1 MCSIVRS
8 VRRDVT
14 TLVYVRLLCANGDA
28 YERHPGL
35 CPMHCCKILL
45 DRARNVEEHPCHSLL
60 PFSIDEEGIRVRIL
74 SCSMIDDVTG
84 YSMIQIMDGTG
95 TIKEGHYQ
103 YDGGE
108 STVTK
113 LSSNTYMAMVT
124 NRKCML
130 SRLINHSGCF
140 LSAAVP
146 LSDTLIEWTL
156 IGPDRARLQEL
167 FDRMRE
173 NGYSFEMIMS
183 APASE
188 FLTLTPKQEEYFN
201 TAMDLGY
208 YDIPKRIDLDQL
220 SCVLGCS
227 KSTLNVSLRTAER
240 NIFEF
245 YRTMRFGSRLSTCD
259 QE

>member
-1 MCSIVRS
+1 
-8 VRRDVT
+8 
-14 TLVYVRLLCANGDA
+14 
-28 YERHPGL
+28 
-35 CPMHCCKILL
+35 MHCCKILL
-45 DRARNVEEHPCHSLL
+45 DRALTTDEHPCHSLL
-60 PFSIDEEGIRVRIL
+60 PFDFQKDGIGIRIL
-74 SCSMIDDVTG
+74 SCSMIDDATG
-84 YSMIQIMDGTG
+84 YSMIQIMDNAG
-95 TIKEGHYQ
+95 IVKEGHYQ
-103 YDGGE
+103 FDGGE

-146 LSDTLIEWTL
+146 RSDTLIEWTL

-227 KSTLNVSLRTAER
+227 KSTLNVSLRSAER
-240 NIFEF
+240 SIFEF